1 MRVHPMS
8 MKRNIA
14 IREGIYPGS
23 GSGSDQREQ
32 LLAVMEGNPTKK
44 LRKLPHV
51 FGKVLE
57 LPFRSDADVAVEEG
71 PEFFRF
77 VAEMEFDDGGESG
90 GAGAGGGLRVQ
101 AVEIHPGITKIVV
114 RNGAG
119 DGGAGVFSGGED
131 ELLLEELKV
140 DTWRFRLPATT
151 KPELAT
157 AVFVDGEL
165 IVTVPKVDRGGV
177 DFADGKNVWGGGGRV
192 VLVQ

>member
-1 MRVHPMS
+1 MRVHPMC

-14 IREGIYPGS
+14 IREGIGS
-23 GSGSDQREQ
+23 GSGSGQEQ
-32 LLAVMEGNPTKK
+32 IFAVMDGNPIKK

-71 PEFFRF
+71 PEFLRF
-77 VAEMEFDDGGESG
+77 VAEVEFDGGGGEG
-90 GAGAGGGLRVQ
+90 GMRVQ
-101 AVEIHPGITKIVV
+101 AMEIHTGITKIVV
-114 RNGAG
+114 RNGGAG
-119 DGGAGVFSGGED
+119 DGGVAAGGGEE

-165 IVTVPKVDRGGV
+165 IVTVPKAGRGGG
-177 DFADGKNVWGGGGRV
+177 DFADGGDVWGGGGRL

>member
-1 MRVHPMS
+1 MWER
-8 MKRNIA
+8 
-14 IREGIYPGS
+14 
-23 GSGSDQREQ
+23 
-32 LLAVMEGNPTKK
+32 
-44 LRKLPHV
+44 PHV

-77 VAEMEFDDGGESG
+77 VAEMEFDNG
-90 GAGAGGGLRVQ
+90 GAGGVRVQ
-101 AVEIHPGITKIVV
+101 AVEIHAGITKIVV
-114 RNGAG
+114 RNGTG
-119 DGGAGVFSGGED
+119 DGGVAGGVE

-165 IVTVPKVDRGGV
+165 IVTVPKAELGGGE
-177 DFADGKNVWGGGGRV
+177 FAYGGDVWGGGGRL

>member
-8 MKRNIA
+8 LKRNIA
-14 IREGIYPGS
+14 SREGI
-23 GSGSDQREQ
+23 GSGSDSDSEQREQ
-32 LLAVMEGNPTKK
+32 ILAAMEGNPMKK

-77 VAEMEFDDGGESG
+77 VAVMEFDDGGSG
-90 GAGAGGGLRVQ
+90 GAGGVRVQ
-101 AVEIHPGITKIVV
+101 AVEIHTGITKIVV
-114 RNGAG
+114 RNGVG
-119 DGGAGVFSGGED
+119 DGGVAGGIE

-151 KPELAT
+151 MPEQAT

-165 IVTVPKVDRGGV
+165 IVTVPKAGRGGGE
-177 DFADGKNVWGGGGRV
+177 FADSRDVWGGGGRL

>member
-1 MRVHPMS
+1 MS
-8 MKRNIA
+8 LKRNIA
-14 IREGIYPGS
+14 IREGIGS
-23 GSGSDQREQ
+23 GSGSDSEQREQ
-32 LLAVMEGNPTKK
+32 IFAVMEGNPMKK

-77 VAEMEFDDGGESG
+77 VAEMEFEDGG
-90 GAGAGGGLRVQ
+90 GGGGGEGGVRVQ
-101 AVEIHPGITKIVV
+101 AVEIHTGITKIVV

-119 DGGAGVFSGGED
+119 DGGVAGGIE

-165 IVTVPKVDRGGV
+165 IVTVPKAGRGGGE
-177 DFADGKNVWGGGGRV
+177 FADGRDVWGGGGRL

>member
-1 MRVHPMS
+1 MRVHPLFP
-8 MKRNIA
+8 KRNIA
-14 IREGIYPGS
+14 IREGIGS
-23 GSGSDQREQ
+23 GSGSYSGTVSDSEQREQ
-32 LLAVMEGNPTKK
+32 IFAVMEGNPMNK

-77 VAEMEFDDGGESG
+77 VAEMEFDNG
-90 GAGAGGGLRVQ
+90 GAGGVRVQ
-101 AVEIHPGITKIVV
+101 AVEIHAGITKIVV
-114 RNGAG
+114 RNGTG
-119 DGGAGVFSGGED
+119 DGGVAGGVE

-151 KPELAT
+151 KPELAA

-165 IVTVPKVDRGGV
+165 IVTVPKAELGGGE
-177 DFADGKNVWGGGGRV
+177 FADGGYVWGGGGRL

>member
-1 MRVHPMS
+1 MRVHPMC

-14 IREGIYPGS
+14 IREGIDS
-23 GSGSDQREQ
+23 GSGSDI
-32 LLAVMEGNPTKK
+32 LAVMEGNPMKK

-77 VAEMEFDDGGESG
+77 VAEMDFEGDGV
-90 GAGAGGGLRVQ
+90 RVH
-101 AVEIHPGITKIVV
+101 AVEIHTGITKIVV
-114 RNGAG
+114 RNGGAG
-119 DGGAGVFSGGED
+119 DGGGGVNGGGGEE

-165 IVTVPKVDRGGV
+165 IVTVPKGGRGGG
-177 DFADGKNVWGGGGRV
+177 DFADGRDVWGGGGGRL

>member
-23 GSGSDQREQ
+23 TSGSDQREQ

-77 VAEMEFDDGGESG
+77 VAEMEFDDGGEG
-90 GAGAGGGLRVQ
+90 GGAGGGVRVQ

-119 DGGAGVFSGGED
+119 DGGVGAVPGSED

-165 IVTVPKVDRGGV
+165 TVTVPKGDRGGE
-177 DFADGKNVWGGGGRV
+177 DFADGRNVWGGGGRL

>member
-1 MRVHPMS
+1 MRVHPMC

-14 IREGIYPGS
+14 IREGIDS
-23 GSGSDQREQ
+23 GSGSDI
-32 LLAVMEGNPTKK
+32 LAVMEGNPMKK

-77 VAEMEFDDGGESG
+77 VAEMEFEGEG
-90 GAGAGGGLRVQ
+90 DAGGVRVH
-101 AVEIHPGITKIVV
+101 AVEIHTGITKIVV
-114 RNGAG
+114 RNGVAG
-119 DGGAGVFSGGED
+119 DGGVNGGGGGGGEE

-165 IVTVPKVDRGGV
+165 IVTVPKGGRGGGE
-177 DFADGKNVWGGGGRV
+177 FADGRDVWGGRGGRL

>member
-8 MKRNIA
+8 LKRNIA
-14 IREGIYPGS
+14 IREGI
-23 GSGSDQREQ
+23 GSGSDS
-32 LLAVMEGNPTKK
+32 AMEGNPMKK

-77 VAEMEFDDGGESG
+77 VAVMEFDDGGSG
-90 GAGAGGGLRVQ
+90 GAGGVRVQ
-101 AVEIHPGITKIVV
+101 AVEIHTGITKIVV

-119 DGGAGVFSGGED
+119 DGGVAG
-131 ELLLEELKV
+131 ELKV

-151 KPELAT
+151 MPELAT

-165 IVTVPKVDRGGV
+165 IVTVPKAGRGGGE
-177 DFADGKNVWGGGGRV
+177 FADGRDVWGGGARL

>member
-1 MRVHPMS
+1 MC

-14 IREGIYPGS
+14 IREGIDSGS
-23 GSGSDQREQ
+23 GSGQEQ
-32 LLAVMEGNPTKK
+32 IFAVMVGNPMKK

-71 PEFFRF
+71 PEFLRF
-77 VAEMEFDDGGESG
+77 VAEVEFDGGGGEG
-90 GAGAGGGLRVQ
+90 GVRVQ
-101 AVEIHPGITKIVV
+101 AMEIHTGITKIVV
-114 RNGAG
+114 RNSGAG
-119 DGGAGVFSGGED
+119 DAAGGGEE

-165 IVTVPKVDRGGV
+165 IVTVPKAGRGGG
-177 DFADGKNVWGGGGRV
+177 DFADGRDVWWGGGGRL

>member
-1 MRVHPMS
+1 MRVHPVS
-8 MKRNIA
+8 PKRNIA
-14 IREGIYPGS
+14 IREGMGS
-23 GSGSDQREQ
+23 GSGSDSEQREQ
-32 LLAVMEGNPTKK
+32 IFAMMEGNPMKK

-77 VAEMEFDDGGESG
+77 VAEMEFDNGGT
-90 GAGAGGGLRVQ
+90 AGGVRVQ
-101 AVEIHPGITKIVV
+101 AVEIHAGITKIVV
-114 RNGAG
+114 RNGTG
-119 DGGAGVFSGGED
+119 DDGVE

-165 IVTVPKVDRGGV
+165 IVTVPKAELGGGE
-177 DFADGKNVWGGGGRV
+177 FADGRDVWGGGGRL

>member
-1 MRVHPMS
+1 MS
-8 MKRNIA
+8 LKRNVA
-14 IREGIYPGS
+14 LREGIDSGS
-23 GSGSDQREQ
+23 GSGQREQ
-32 LLAVMEGNPTKK
+32 IFADMEGNPMKK

-77 VAEMEFDDGGESG
+77 VAEMEFDDGGG
-90 GAGAGGGLRVQ
+90 GAGGVRVQ
-101 AVEIHPGITKIVV
+101 AVEIHTGITKIVV

-119 DGGAGVFSGGED
+119 DGGVAGGDE

-165 IVTVPKVDRGGV
+165 IVTVPKAGRGGGE
-177 DFADGKNVWGGGGRV
+177 FADGRDVWGGGGRL